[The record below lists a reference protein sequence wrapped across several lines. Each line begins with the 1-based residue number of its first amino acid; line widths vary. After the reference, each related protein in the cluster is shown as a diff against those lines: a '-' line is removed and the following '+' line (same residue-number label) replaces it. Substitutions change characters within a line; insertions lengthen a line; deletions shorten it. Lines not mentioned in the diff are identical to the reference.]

1 MSLALREVL
10 KLVDWTESM
19 TRTYEYYLVDPSTW
33 KDVAPLRNVK
43 TSTVNRDLTVETRG
57 SATIDA
63 TELIGESYIRVYLVA
78 IQNGVRSRHPLGT
91 YLVQTPSSRFD
102 GKVRNVTMDAY
113 TPLLELKENPPPLGY
128 SILEGANI
136 MESAYLLCR
145 ENARAP
151 IVRPNCTTLLQK
163 DFVANIDDT
172 WVTFISDLIGNAK
185 YYLDLDELGRILFA
199 PKQDLKSMQPVWTY
213 DDGNS
218 SILCPEVTMNHDIFG
233 IPNVVEV
240 VYSNG
245 RSCYTVRV
253 VNDDPNSPIST
264 VNRGREI
271 KHRDTSPS
279 LPGDPTEAQLWEY
292 ARQLLEQLSTV
303 EHTLTYSHAYCGTR
317 QGDCVRL
324 NYSRA
329 GLRDIKARII
339 SQSIKCDTSCTVTEK
354 AVFTT
359 KLWG

>member
-1 MSLALREVL
+1 M
-10 KLVDWTESM
+10 VDWTASM
-19 TRTYEYYLVDPSTW
+19 EQTYEYYLVDPGTW
-33 KDVAPLRNVK
+33 KDVAPLNNVK
-43 TSTVNRDLTVETRG
+43 TATVNRDLTVETLG
-57 SATIDA
+57 SATIDV
-63 TELIGESYIRVYLVA
+63 TELIGEAYVRAYLVVV
-78 IQNGVRSRHPLGT
+78 QNGVRSRHPLGT
-91 YLVQTPSSRFD
+91 FIVQTPSSRFE

-128 SILEGANI
+128 SILEGTNI

-145 ENARAP
+145 EHARAP
-151 IVRPNCTTLLQK
+151 IVRPNCTTLLEK
-163 DFVANIDDT
+163 DFVANVSDT
-172 WVTFISDLIGNAK
+172 WITFISDLIGNAK

-199 PKQDLKSMQPVWTY
+199 PKQDTASMQPVWTY
-213 DDGNS
+213 NDDNS
-218 SILCPEVTMNHDIFG
+218 SILCPEVTVNHDLYG

-245 RSCYTVRV
+245 SEYYTARV

-271 KHRDTSPS
+271 KHRDTNPS
-279 LPGDPTEAQLWEY
+279 LPGNPTESQIQEY
-292 ARQLLEQLSTV
+292 ARMLLKQLSTV
-303 EHTLTYSHAYCGTR
+303 EYTITYSHAYCGTR
-317 QGDCVRL
+317 TGDCVRL

-339 SQSIKCDTSCTVTEK
+339 SQSIKCTTGCLVTEK